1 MLTDIATVR
10 GDEFQRVVLQNRAL
24 RAVILPELG
33 GKITSLVHLKTGRE
47 FFLQHPDRP
56 LRRAHYGDPIGDY
69 DISGFDECLPTVSQC
84 LYPDPPFCGRDDARS
99 WRSLVLPLEI
109 SDSGRAVDAGGCRDS
124 LALLLRRNT
133 RLTGSGLDLEYEIT
147 NTGSQPFKYLWSAHP
162 LLTVQAGAQI
172 VCLRKFPK
180 FWWITQRAIVFA
192 IGKTIAWPHASTTD
206 GKSVA
211 LNHIF
216 GPQQRTAD
224 KLFTPRLTQ
233 GYCGL
238 RFPATAEAIVFRFD
252 PQLVPFVGIWICQ
265 GGFPSDGPPEFTVAL
280 EPCGGRPDSLA
291 TAMPAENVPNCWRTP
306 LTAGSCRL
314 KFRAR
319 RPSLKLS
326 VARRHIMWN
335 EVSLENQ
342 LELFANRG
350 PQQRWQSLCRSRR
363 LVET

>member
-33 GKITSLVHLKTGRE
+33 GKITSLVNLKTGRE

-56 LRRAHYGDPIGDY
+56 LRRARYGDPIGDY

-84 LYPDPPFCGRDDARS
+84 LYPDPPFAGVTMPDHGEVWSCP
-99 WRSLVLPLEI
+99 WRYQIQREQLMLEVAGIRLPY
-109 SDSGRAVDAGGCRDS
+109 
-124 LALLLRRNT
+124 LLRRTT

-172 VCLRKFPK
+172 VLPAEVSEVLVDYSAGNR
-180 FWWITQRAIVFA
+180 FA
-192 IGKTIAWPHASTTD
+192 IGKTIAWPHASTTG

-291 TAMPAENVPNCWRTP
+291 TAI
-306 LTAGSCRL
+306 
-314 KFRAR
+314 AR
-319 RPSLKLS
+319 GECPELLAHATHRWKLQIEIES
-326 VARRHIMWN
+326 EASI
-335 EVSLENQ
+335 S
-342 LELFANRG
+342 
-350 PQQRWQSLCRSRR
+350 
-363 LVET
+363 